1 MSVIETYLF
10 SYFSGEFLFS
20 NALKVKHTNAGN
32 LMQNDEE
39 KCIQNTFR
47 GLLTLI

>member
-47 GLLTLI
+47 GL